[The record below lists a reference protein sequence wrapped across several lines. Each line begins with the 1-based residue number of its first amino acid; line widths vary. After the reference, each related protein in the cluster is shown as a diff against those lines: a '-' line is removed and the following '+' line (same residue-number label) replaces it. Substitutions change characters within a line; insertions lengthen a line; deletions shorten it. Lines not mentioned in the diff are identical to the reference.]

1 MANGPMYNPFAP
13 VQGQP
18 VQPGPN
24 AFPFSPAFGRN
35 PMAAA
40 QQMPAMPQRPATTNA
55 PLGLLGQATPV
66 QGTYGSLLDEIRNQA
81 GRAGLAQTLMG
92 LGRTT
97 RRGEDRFLGAV
108 QMGQQAQ
115 QQAYQQGL
123 QDLSSRMKLEEY
135 ERGLEKEKRDR
146 ESRAALQAYLTGQP
160 VTQAGQA
167 AMPQAG
173 QASAT
178 TVAPTPQQKPVE
190 SVQRTTLEDQL
201 SERYDPYEIG
211 KMTATEKV
219 QAQQAMRFENA
230 AAFAAAQGLDD
241 QAKTYRDQADAINK
255 QIGSKFL
262 TREKRADLSYQRR
275 DQWDKTEYRPR
286 VEQVA
291 KARQLVQLAKN
302 PNAIT
307 DISLIFGL
315 MKSLDPRSTVR
326 DSEAAMV
333 ENAQGAFARL
343 QNIQARIQEG
353 RLLPNAAYPMIVEN
367 ALIVAN
373 AVEQDYQAAVQ
384 KRLPDLAQ
392 MEGLNPE
399 VVIPYRT
406 LNAPDIKSSV
416 ADIEQRIS
424 DPGSTTGDNPASKI
438 KSMRTRGG
446 VGQ

>member
-18 VQPGPN
+18 VEPGPN

-35 PMAAA
+35 PMTAVVQA
-40 QQMPAMPQRPATTNA
+40 PQRARLQAPRPATTAA
-55 PLGLLGQATPV
+55 PLGLLGQAQPV
-66 QGTYGSLLDEIRNQA
+66 QGQYGSLLDEIRNQA

-97 RRGEDRFLGAV
+97 RRGEDRLLGAV

-115 QQAYQQGL
+115 QQAYQQGVQEL
-123 QDLSSRMKLEEY
+123 ATRMKLEEAQ
-135 ERGLEKEKRDR
+135 RAMEKEQRDR

-160 VTQAGQA
+160 QTQVG
-167 AMPQAG
+167 P
-173 QASAT
+173 ASAT
-178 TVAPTPQQKPVE
+178 TVAQTPQQKPLE

-211 KMTATEKV
+211 QMTTTEKV
-219 QAQQAMRFENA
+219 QAQQAIRFENA
-230 AAFAAAQGLDD
+230 AAMAAAEGMSD
-241 QAKTYRDQADAINK
+241 QAKNFRDQAEAINK
-255 QIGSKFL
+255 QIGTKFL
-262 TREKRADLSYQRR
+262 PREKRAELSYSRR

-353 RLLPNAAYPMIVEN
+353 RLLPNEAYPMIVEN
-367 ALIVAN
+367 ALIVAD
-373 AVEQDYQAAVQ
+373 AVEKDYQAAVQ
-384 KRLPDLAQ
+384 KRLPTLSDV
-392 MEGLNPE
+392 EGLNPE
-399 VVIPYRT
+399 IVIPYRT
-406 LNAPDIKSSV
+406 LNAPDIEASIREVRQAVGST
-416 ADIEQRIS
+416 
-424 DPGSTTGDNPASKI
+424 GSTTGGNPASTI
-438 KSMRTRGG
+438 KSIKSRGG